1 LKRLYLQLD
10 LISDKQAKLYIYN
23 EDNIP
28 LSKIIILKS
37 NEEQINLDILT
48 RTKYMKELYFIHDNY
63 YFKRKIIIDIQ
74 EKIIYK
80 YEDIEINEEK
90 IRQDITKSSS
100 KDDNRKTLFFGQKKF
115 LNKAK
120 LYEMLEKFNK
130 HNIDFS
136 KTINDIITN
145 KKVNCKDILKSMKS
159 LSEEQTKIS
168 EYLN

>member
-1 LKRLYLQLD
+1 
-10 LISDKQAKLYIYN
+10 
-23 EDNIP
+23 
-28 LSKIIILKS
+28 
-37 NEEQINLDILT
+37 
-48 RTKYMKELYFIHDNY
+48 MKELYFIHDNY